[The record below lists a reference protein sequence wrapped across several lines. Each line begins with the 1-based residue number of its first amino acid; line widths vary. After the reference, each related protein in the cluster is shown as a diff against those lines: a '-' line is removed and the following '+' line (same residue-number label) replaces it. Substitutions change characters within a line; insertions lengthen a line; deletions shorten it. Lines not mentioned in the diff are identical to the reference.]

1 VNNSGTDISLCYIQA
16 GSRYYIEAQ
25 SLCYITGMLRLGLY
39 GGTFDPIH
47 HGHLIL
53 ARQALE
59 DLSLDR
65 VIFIPAAESP
75 FKTDHSSA
83 SAADRIA
90 MVRLAVLDE
99 PAFVVDPLE
108 IDREAPSYTIDTA
121 RAYQAQHPADTLF
134 FLVGEDHVEALSKW
148 NEFEE
153 LDRLVR
159 FAILSR
165 SDVPPKVGYPVV
177 RRRFDLSSTEI
188 RNRVANDL
196 SISYLVPDNVMRYI
210 QERQLY
216 QGESYRS

>member
-1 VNNSGTDISLCYIQA
+1 
-16 GSRYYIEAQ
+16 
-25 SLCYITGMLRLGLY
+25 MLRLGLY
-39 GGTFDPIH
+39 GGSFDPIH

-75 FKTDHSSA
+75 FKLNHSGA
-83 SAADRIA
+83 SAAERFA
-90 MVRLAVLDE
+90 MVRLAVQDE
-99 PAFVVDPLE
+99 PAFFVDPFE
-108 IDREAPSYTIDTA
+108 IDREPPSYTIDTV
-121 RAYQAQHPADTLF
+121 RAYHARHPDDTLF
-134 FLVGEDHVEALSKW
+134 FLVGEDHVAALPKW

-153 LDRLVR
+153 LDLLVK

-165 SDVPPKVGYPVV
+165 SDLPLELKYPVV

-196 SISYLVPDNVMRYI
+196 PISYLVPENVLRYI
-210 QERQLY
+210 QERELY
-216 QGESYRS
+216 RGEVYRSG

>member
-1 VNNSGTDISLCYIQA
+1 MRNNDPGIDANTEVNS
-16 GSRYYIEAQ
+16 IEARQ
-25 SLCYITGMLRLGLY
+25 SIRMLRLGLY
-39 GGTFDPIH
+39 GGSFDPIH

-75 FKTDHSSA
+75 FKPNNVNA
-83 SAADRIA
+83 SARDRVA
-90 MVRLAVLDE
+90 MVRLAIEQE
-99 PAFVVDPLE
+99 PAFSFDPVE
-108 IDREAPSYTIDTA
+108 IEREAPSYTIDTA
-121 RAYQAQHPADTLF
+121 RIYRDRYPTEELF
-134 FLVGEDHVEALSKW
+134 FLVGEDHLAALPKW
-148 NEFEE
+148 TEYEE

-165 SDVPPKVGYPVV
+165 SDQPLDVKYPVV

-196 SISYLVPDNVMRYI
+196 SISYLVPERVLDYI
-210 QERQLY
+210 QERKLY
-216 QGESYRS
+216 RRESYRSG